1 MVVDLEANREIQ
13 NYVWMITNLIVIL
26 FLGYVYMYISRFRRD
41 EISPD
46 VWEYKIDITR

>member
-13 NYVWMITNLIVIL
+13 NYVWMITNLIVII
-26 FLGYVYMYISRFRRD
+26 FLAYVCYYIKRFRRD

-46 VWEYKIDITR
+46 VLEYII